1 MKTGTPGLASGIH
14 SGILPGRQKTRPH
27 IRAPAFRSDLFLAGI
42 ILSRAKAG
50 QAPAGS
56 ESETDPEE
64 KENRKGIYGGS
75 AGKEAIRKNGILKTG
90 TPSSLPP

>member
-14 SGILPGRQKTRPH
+14 SGILPGRQKAGPH

-50 QAPAGS
+50 QTPAGS
-56 ESETDPEE
+56 QSETDPEE
-64 KENRKGIYGGS
+64 KENQKGIHGSS
-75 AGKEAIRKNGILKTG
+75 AGEEAIRENGLLKTG